1 MFLLPDFFLYFMAF
15 FTPYIKNNHY
25 LCTRK
30 LIILLNKLLKRMKK
44 LFTLAILTLLTT
56 VSASAQSTLRKTW
69 DFREGFSA
77 QTVNALKADQ
87 EEFGDSKYWRNYES
101 DAAKSDEQHF
111 WNASKDAKNSDG
123 FACTHN
129 GGQEKVIPELDGL
142 VLGMSNAKKFVITYD
157 GATSPNEFE
166 SEGGPA
172 IGEPIPHGNSY
183 IWLNGKNETIKFK
196 AEVNQTIKIAVESHA
211 VNKSK
216 LGEARGIS
224 LSASGGS
231 LELVSGNPVPTYYT
245 ECEWNLTGDAGA
257 VAELTLKSTNGCHI
271 YYIIVGDGDDP
282 NANKTKVAYITN
294 GDATTETAY
303 QALAANELLAV
314 TTVDAS
320 TVTAETLKANIV
332 TVVSPSLPAD
342 NPAVAVLKEA
352 LAFTPILN
360 LNADTYAAWGYGMAV
375 AAEPIA
381 VIKNLKSS
389 IFSGFVENE
398 DYIVTEDMPCLTF
411 NAAKAT
417 AVTFN
422 ENSYFAKDD
431 TLACN
436 YDESN
441 VMIHTHNLYHNAYI
455 YIPQE
460 AVQNAKLLANVIDV
474 LKASKTEITQA
485 PAPKIKLEYKDLKTN
500 ISMTMA
506 SSALPKSHIYY
517 TLDGSDPTAES
528 TEYVEPLTVTSET
541 VVKAVA
547 IAEGYLLSEVA
558 TATAEIFSQPAQPT
572 IAATYNDGATS
583 VTLACATEGTTI
595 WYNYS
600 ESNDTVKSMKYSEPI
615 SLKAPATLTA
625 FAVVNGQVFSEL
637 TTQRV
642 VVKNA
647 LVRQDQIGLFDA
659 NAADWQKGGSGS
671 TIYYFT
677 WGKNARSIYDTTAEP
692 IGTTADPET
701 GDEIN
706 IYPEYPYEY
715 YVPLDAEGNAKEW
728 EVMSKGQVMIWQ
740 SLTVGSDPGNDSGY
754 NPETVGDILPYAKVT
769 SNDIQFGGKTS
780 GEPCT
785 GAIQSR
791 TKYQG
796 PFDIVSIVGTAAGGD
811 NVGRMQLQISTDS
824 LTWENVGE
832 ELTTSKIKRLWKTY
846 TTSYNGTDEV
856 YVRMTQAGGGSS
868 VQIYN
873 MYILNAGENSLELKK
888 QYDDEWQ
895 AFVDGIETVNYQS
908 NKAMKAIYNLNGIRQ
923 NGLQRGLN
931 IVVMGDGSVRK
942 VIK

>member
-1 MFLLPDFFLYFMAF
+1 MKKF
-15 FTPYIKNNHY
+15 FT
-25 LCTRK
+25 LT
-30 LIILLNKLLKRMKK
+30 M
-44 LFTLAILTLLTT
+44 LTLMFAVT
-56 VSASAQSTLRKTW
+56 ASAQSTLRKTW
-69 DFREGFSA
+69 DFREGFSVK
-77 QTVNALKADQ
+77 TVNALKADQ
-87 EEFGDSKYWRNYES
+87 EEFGADKYWRNYES
-101 DAAKSDEQHF
+101 DNTKADEQHF
-111 WNASKDAKNSDG
+111 WNASKSAKNSDG

-129 GGQEKVIPELDGL
+129 GGQEKVISELDGL

-157 GATSPNEFE
+157 GAQAPNEFAA
-166 SEGGPA
+166 EGGPA
-172 IGEPIPHGNSY
+172 IGEMIPHGKSY
-183 IWLNGKNETIKFK
+183 VWLNGKNETIKFS

-216 LGEARGIS
+216 LGDARGIS
-224 LSASGGS
+224 LSTSAGTLTPKFEGS
-231 LELVSGNPVPTYYT
+231 PVPVYYT
-245 ECEWNLTGDAGA
+245 EYEWDLTGDAGT
-257 VAELTLKSTNGCHI
+257 VADLTIKSTNGCHI

-282 NANKTKVAYITN
+282 NANKTKVTYLTE
-294 GDATTETAY
+294 GDATAEPAY
-303 QALAANELLAV
+303 QALVANEELLVTAVDMIEKSGNIAESDYKNADVIVLSPKMNYADAVKPLLA
-314 TTVDAS
+314 
-320 TVTAETLKANIV
+320 
-332 TVVSPSLPAD
+332 
-342 NPAVAVLKEA
+342 
-352 LAFTPILN
+352 FYPILN
-360 LNADTYAAWGYGMAV
+360 LNASLYTKWGYGEVVNASQEGALIKLLNNDLLSGFQNEVDYFGSDEDGYFLVLSTGKSFQGIKLGDYFAEDAVVAVDPSDETV
-375 AAEPIA
+375 AA
-381 VIKNLKSS
+381 VH
-389 IFSGFVENE
+389 V
-398 DYIVTEDMPCLTF
+398 
-411 NAAKAT
+411 
-417 AVTFN
+417 
-422 ENSYFAKDD
+422 
-431 TLACN
+431 
-436 YDESN
+436 
-441 VMIHTHNLYHNAYI
+441 HNMYHNAYV
-455 YIPQE
+455 YLPE
-460 AVQNAKLLANVIDV
+460 ESFVTTPKLLTNAIDL

-500 ISMTMA
+500 ISMAMA
-506 SSALPKSHIYY
+506 SSALPKPHIYY

-615 SLKAPATLTA
+615 SLKTPATLTA

-740 SLTVGSDPGNDSGY
+740 NLTSGKDAGNWQGY
-754 NPETVGDILPYAKVT
+754 NPATSADMINYAPIT
-769 SNDIQFGGKTS
+769 NHCIQFGGKTS
-780 GEPCT
+780 GEPYS
-785 GAIQSR
+785 GAIQTRS
-791 TKYQG
+791 KYQG
-796 PFDIVSIVGTAAGGD
+796 PFDVVSIVGNCSGD
-811 NVGRMQLQISTDS
+811 KNTGVANASGRMMIQVSTDS
-824 LTWENVGE
+824 LTWTNIGDEIVTPTGAGAF
-832 ELTTSKIKRLWKTY
+832 RLWVTR
-846 TTSYNGTDEV
+846 TSSYNESDEV
-856 YVRMTQAGGGSS
+856 FVRMIQVGGSS
-868 VQIYN
+868 SQQVWN
-873 MYILNAGENSLELKK
+873 MYILNAGEKSLELKK

>member
-1 MFLLPDFFLYFMAF
+1 MKKF
-15 FTPYIKNNHY
+15 FT
-25 LCTRK
+25 LT
-30 LIILLNKLLKRMKK
+30 M
-44 LFTLAILTLLTT
+44 LTLMFAVT
-56 VSASAQSTLRKTW
+56 ASAQSTLRKTW
-69 DFREGFSA
+69 DFREGFSVK
-77 QTVNALKADQ
+77 TVNALKADQ
-87 EEFGDSKYWRNYES
+87 EEFGADKYWRNYES
-101 DAAKSDEQHF
+101 DNTKADEQHF
-111 WNASKDAKNSDG
+111 WNASKSAKNSDG

-129 GGQEKVIPELDGL
+129 GGQEKVISELDGL

-157 GATSPNEFE
+157 GAQAPNEFT
-166 SEGGPA
+166 GGGVEA
-172 IGEPIPHGNSY
+172 GEMIPHGKSY
-183 IWLNGKNETIKFK
+183 VWLNGKNETIKFS

-224 LSASGGS
+224 LSTSAGTLTPKFEGS
-231 LELVSGNPVPTYYT
+231 PVPVYYT
-245 ECEWNLTGDAGA
+245 EYEWDLTGDAGT
-257 VAELTLKSTNGCHI
+257 VADLTIKSTNGCHI

-282 NANKTKVAYITN
+282 NANKTKVTYLTE
-294 GDATTETAY
+294 GDATAEPAY
-303 QALAANELLAV
+303 QALVANEELLVTAVDMIEKSGNIAESDYKNADVIVLSPKMNYADAVKPLLA
-314 TTVDAS
+314 
-320 TVTAETLKANIV
+320 
-332 TVVSPSLPAD
+332 
-342 NPAVAVLKEA
+342 
-352 LAFTPILN
+352 FYPILN
-360 LNADTYAAWGYGMAV
+360 LNASLYTKWGYGEVVNASQEGALIKLLNNDLLSGFQNEVDYFGSDEDGYFLVLSTGKSFQGIKLGDYFAEDAVVAVDPSDETV
-375 AAEPIA
+375 AA
-381 VIKNLKSS
+381 VH
-389 IFSGFVENE
+389 V
-398 DYIVTEDMPCLTF
+398 
-411 NAAKAT
+411 
-417 AVTFN
+417 
-422 ENSYFAKDD
+422 
-431 TLACN
+431 
-436 YDESN
+436 
-441 VMIHTHNLYHNAYI
+441 HNMYHNAYV
-455 YIPQE
+455 YLPE
-460 AVQNAKLLANVIDV
+460 ESFVTTPKLLTNAIDL

-615 SLKAPATLTA
+615 SLKTPATLTA

-647 LVRQDQIGLFDA
+647 LVRQDQIGHFDA
-659 NAADWQKGGSGS
+659 NTDEWGINASGS
-671 TIYYFT
+671 TGSTVYHFS
-677 WGKNARSIYDTTAEP
+677 WGKNARSIYDTAAEP
-692 IGTTADPET
+692 IGTQEDPET
-701 GDEIN
+701 GDVTN
-706 IYPEYPYEY
+706 IYPEFDYEY
-715 YVPLDAEGNAKEW
+715 WIPSENCEW
-728 EVMSKGQVMIWQ
+728 ELKSKGQVLIYQTLSAGMD
-740 SLTVGSDPGNDSGY
+740 VGNDAGY
-754 NPETVGDILPYAKVT
+754 NPETTGDIIDYAPITKQ
-769 SNDIQFGGKTS
+769 DIQFAGKVS
-780 GEPCT
+780 GEPYT
-785 GAIQSR
+785 ASIQSR
-791 TKYQG
+791 KKFQG
-796 PFDIVSIVGTAAGGD
+796 PFNLVTYVGTASGGS
-811 NVGRMQLQISTDS
+811 NVGKMMLQVSTDS
-824 LTWENVGE
+824 LNWTNVGDT
-832 ELTTSKIKRLWKTY
+832 LMTSIVKRLWKGY
-846 TTSYNGTDEV
+846 ERSYNDADEV
-856 YVRMTQAGGGSS
+856 YVRITQVGGGSS
-868 VQIYN
+868 IQIYDI
-873 MYILNAGENSLELKK
+873 YVLNAGEKSLELKK

>member
-1 MFLLPDFFLYFMAF
+1 MKKF
-15 FTPYIKNNHY
+15 FT
-25 LCTRK
+25 LT
-30 LIILLNKLLKRMKK
+30 M
-44 LFTLAILTLLTT
+44 LTLMFAVT
-56 VSASAQSTLRKTW
+56 ASAQSTLRKTW
-69 DFREGFSA
+69 DFREGFSVK
-77 QTVNALKADQ
+77 TVNALKADQ
-87 EEFGDSKYWRNYES
+87 EEFGADKYWRNYES

-111 WNASKDAKNSDG
+111 WNASKSAKNSDG

-129 GGQEKVIPELDGL
+129 GGQERVISELDGL
-142 VLGMSNAKKFVITYD
+142 VLGMSNAKKFVITYN
-157 GATSPNEFE
+157 GAQAPNEFAA
-166 SEGGPA
+166 EGGPA
-172 IGEPIPHGNSY
+172 IGEMIPHGKSY
-183 IWLNGKNETIKFK
+183 VWLNGKSETIKFS

-211 VNKSK
+211 VNQSK

-224 LSASGGS
+224 LSTSAGTLTPKFEGS
-231 LELVSGNPVPTYYT
+231 PVPVYYT
-245 ECEWNLTGDAGA
+245 EYEWDLTGDAGT
-257 VAELTLKSTNGCHI
+257 VADLTIKSTNGCHI

-282 NANKTKVAYITN
+282 NANKTKVTYLTE
-294 GDATTETAY
+294 GDATAEPAY
-303 QALAANELLAV
+303 QALVANEELL
-314 TTVDAS
+314 
-320 TVTAETLKANIV
+320 VTAVDMIEKSGNIAE
-332 TVVSPSLPAD
+332 SDYKNAD
-342 NPAVAVLKEA
+342 VIVLSGFQNEVDYFGSDEDGYFLVLSTGKSFQGIKLGDYFAEDAVVAVDPSDE
-352 LAFTPILN
+352 T
-360 LNADTYAAWGYGMAV
+360 V
-375 AAEPIA
+375 AA
-381 VIKNLKSS
+381 VH
-389 IFSGFVENE
+389 V
-398 DYIVTEDMPCLTF
+398 
-411 NAAKAT
+411 
-417 AVTFN
+417 
-422 ENSYFAKDD
+422 
-431 TLACN
+431 
-436 YDESN
+436 
-441 VMIHTHNLYHNAYI
+441 HNMYHNAYV
-455 YIPQE
+455 YLPE
-460 AVQNAKLLANVIDV
+460 ESFVTTPKLLTNAIDL
-474 LKASKTEITQA
+474 LKASKTEITQT

-500 ISMTMA
+500 ISLTMA
-506 SSALPKSHIYY
+506 SSALPKPHIYY

-856 YVRMTQAGGGSS
+856 YIRMTQAGGGSS

>member
-196 AEVNQTIKIAVESHA
+196 AEVNQTIKIGVESHA
-211 VNKSK
+211 VNRTSV
-216 LGEARGIS
+216 GQARGIS
-224 LSASGGS
+224 LSASVGS

-303 QALAANELLAV
+303 QALAADELLAV

-360 LNADTYAAWGYGMAV
+360 LNADTYAAWGYGVAV

-500 ISMTMA
+500 ISMAMA
-506 SSALPKSHIYY
+506 SSALPKPHIYY

-615 SLKAPATLTA
+615 SLKTPATLTA

-647 LVRQDQIGLFDA
+647 LVRQDQIGHFDA
-659 NAADWQKGGSGS
+659 NTDEWGINASGS
-671 TIYYFT
+671 TGSTVYHFS
-677 WGKNARSIYDTTAEP
+677 WGKNARSIYDTAAEP
-692 IGTTADPET
+692 IGTQEDPET
-701 GDEIN
+701 GDVTN
-706 IYPEYPYEY
+706 IYPEFDYEY
-715 YVPLDAEGNAKEW
+715 WIPSENCEW
-728 EVMSKGQVMIWQ
+728 ELKSKGQVLVYQTLSAGMD
-740 SLTVGSDPGNDSGY
+740 VGNDAGY
-754 NPETVGDILPYAKVT
+754 NPETTGDIIDYAPITKQ
-769 SNDIQFGGKTS
+769 DIQFAGKVS
-780 GEPCT
+780 GEPYT
-785 GAIQSR
+785 ASIQSR
-791 TKYQG
+791 KKFQG
-796 PFDIVSIVGTAAGGD
+796 PFNLVTYVGTASGGS
-811 NVGRMQLQISTDS
+811 NVGKMMLQVSTDS
-824 LTWENVGE
+824 LNWTNVGDT
-832 ELTTSKIKRLWKTY
+832 LTTSIVKRLWKGY
-846 TTSYNGTDEV
+846 ERSYNDADEV
-856 YVRMTQAGGGSS
+856 YVRITQVGGGSS
-868 VQIYN
+868 IQIYDI
-873 MYILNAGENSLELKK
+873 YVLNTGEKSLELKK

>member
-1 MFLLPDFFLYFMAF
+1 MKKF
-15 FTPYIKNNHY
+15 FT
-25 LCTRK
+25 LT
-30 LIILLNKLLKRMKK
+30 M
-44 LFTLAILTLLTT
+44 LTLMFAVT
-56 VSASAQSTLRKTW
+56 ASAQSTLRKTW
-69 DFREGFSA
+69 DFREGFSVK
-77 QTVNALKADQ
+77 TVNALKADQ
-87 EEFGDSKYWRNYES
+87 EEFGADKYWRNYES
-101 DAAKSDEQHF
+101 DNTKADEQHF
-111 WNASKDAKNSDG
+111 WNASKSAKNSDG

-157 GATSPNEFE
+157 GAQAPNEYI
-166 SEGGPA
+166 EGGVEA
-172 IGEPIPHGNSY
+172 GVMIPYGKSY
-183 IWLNGKNETIKFK
+183 VWLNGKSETIKFS

-224 LSASGGS
+224 LSTSAGTLTPKFEGS
-231 LELVSGNPVPTYYT
+231 PVPVYYT
-245 ECEWNLTGDAGA
+245 EYEWDLTGDAGT
-257 VAELTLKSTNGCHI
+257 VADLTIKSTNGCHI

-282 NANKTKVAYITN
+282 NANKTKVTYLTE
-294 GDATTETAY
+294 GDATAEPAY
-303 QALAANELLAV
+303 QALVANEELLVTAVDMIEKSGNIVESDYKNADVIVLSPKMNYADAVKPLLA
-314 TTVDAS
+314 
-320 TVTAETLKANIV
+320 
-332 TVVSPSLPAD
+332 
-342 NPAVAVLKEA
+342 
-352 LAFTPILN
+352 FYPILN
-360 LNADTYAAWGYGMAV
+360 LNASLYTKWGYGEVVNASQEGALIKLLNNGLLSGFQNEVDYFGSDEDGYFLVLSTGKSFQGIKLGDYFAEDAVVAVDPSDETV
-375 AAEPIA
+375 AA
-381 VIKNLKSS
+381 VH
-389 IFSGFVENE
+389 V
-398 DYIVTEDMPCLTF
+398 
-411 NAAKAT
+411 
-417 AVTFN
+417 
-422 ENSYFAKDD
+422 
-431 TLACN
+431 
-436 YDESN
+436 
-441 VMIHTHNLYHNAYI
+441 HNMYHNAYV
-455 YIPQE
+455 YLPE
-460 AVQNAKLLANVIDV
+460 ESFVTTPKLLTNAIDL
-474 LKASKTEITQA
+474 LKASKTEITQT

-500 ISMTMA
+500 ISMAMA
-506 SSALPKSHIYY
+506 SSALPKPHIYY

-583 VTLACATEGTTI
+583 VTLACVTEGTTI

-615 SLKAPATLTA
+615 SLKTPATLTA

-659 NAADWQKGGSGS
+659 NAADWQNGSGS

-740 SLTVGSDPGNDSGY
+740 NLTSGKDAGNWQGY
-754 NPETVGDILPYAKVT
+754 NPATSADMINYAPIT
-769 SNDIQFGGKTS
+769 NHCIQFGGKTS
-780 GEPCT
+780 GEPYS
-785 GAIQSR
+785 GAIQTRS
-791 TKYQG
+791 KYQG
-796 PFDIVSIVGTAAGGD
+796 PFDVVSIVGNCSGD
-811 NVGRMQLQISTDS
+811 KNTGVANASGRMMIQVSTDS
-824 LTWENVGE
+824 LTWTNIGDEIVTPTGAGAF
-832 ELTTSKIKRLWKTY
+832 RLWVTR
-846 TTSYNGTDEV
+846 TSSYNESDEV
-856 YVRMTQAGGGSS
+856 FVRMIQVGGSS
-868 VQIYN
+868 SQQVWN
-873 MYILNAGENSLELKK
+873 MYILNAGEKSLELKK

>member
-1 MFLLPDFFLYFMAF
+1 MKKF
-15 FTPYIKNNHY
+15 FT
-25 LCTRK
+25 LT
-30 LIILLNKLLKRMKK
+30 M
-44 LFTLAILTLLTT
+44 LTLMFAVT
-56 VSASAQSTLRKTW
+56 ASAQSTLRKTW
-69 DFREGFSA
+69 DFREGFSVK
-77 QTVNALKADQ
+77 TVNALKADQ
-87 EEFGDSKYWRNYES
+87 EEFGADKYWRNYES
-101 DAAKSDEQHF
+101 DNTKADEQHF
-111 WNASKDAKNSDG
+111 WNASKSAKNSDG

-129 GGQEKVIPELDGL
+129 GGQEKVISELDGL

-157 GATSPNEFE
+157 GAQAPNEFAA
-166 SEGGPA
+166 EGGPA
-172 IGEPIPHGNSY
+172 IGEMIPHGKSY
-183 IWLNGKNETIKFK
+183 VWLNGKNETIKFS

-216 LGEARGIS
+216 LGDARGIS
-224 LSASGGS
+224 LSTSAGTLTPKFEGS
-231 LELVSGNPVPTYYT
+231 PVPVYYT
-245 ECEWNLTGDAGA
+245 EYEWDLTGDAGT
-257 VAELTLKSTNGCHI
+257 VADLTIKSTNGCHI

-282 NANKTKVAYITN
+282 NANKTKVTYLTE
-294 GDATTETAY
+294 GDATAEPAY
-303 QALAANELLAV
+303 QALVANEELLVTAVDMIEKSGNIAESDYKNADVIVLSPKMNYADAVKPLLA
-314 TTVDAS
+314 
-320 TVTAETLKANIV
+320 
-332 TVVSPSLPAD
+332 
-342 NPAVAVLKEA
+342 
-352 LAFTPILN
+352 FYPILN
-360 LNADTYAAWGYGMAV
+360 LNASLYTKWGYGEVVNASQEGALIKLLNNDLLSGFQNEVDYFGSDEDGYFLVLSTGKSFQGIKLGDYFAEDAVVAVDPSDETV
-375 AAEPIA
+375 AA
-381 VIKNLKSS
+381 VH
-389 IFSGFVENE
+389 V
-398 DYIVTEDMPCLTF
+398 
-411 NAAKAT
+411 
-417 AVTFN
+417 
-422 ENSYFAKDD
+422 
-431 TLACN
+431 
-436 YDESN
+436 
-441 VMIHTHNLYHNAYI
+441 HNMYHNAYV
-455 YIPQE
+455 YLPE
-460 AVQNAKLLANVIDV
+460 ESFVTTPKLLTNAIDL

-615 SLKAPATLTA
+615 SLKTPATLTA

-740 SLTVGSDPGNDSGY
+740 NLTSGKDAGNWQGY
-754 NPETVGDILPYAKVT
+754 NPATSADMINYAPIT
-769 SNDIQFGGKTS
+769 NHCIQFGGKTS
-780 GEPCT
+780 GEPYS
-785 GAIQSR
+785 GAIQTRS
-791 TKYQG
+791 KYQG
-796 PFDIVSIVGTAAGGD
+796 PFDVVSIVGNCSGD
-811 NVGRMQLQISTDS
+811 KNTGVANASGRMMIQVSTDS
-824 LTWENVGE
+824 LTWTNIGDEIVTPTGAGAF
-832 ELTTSKIKRLWKTY
+832 RLWVTR
-846 TTSYNGTDEV
+846 TSSYNESDEV
-856 YVRMTQAGGGSS
+856 FVRMIQVGGSS
-868 VQIYN
+868 SQQVWN
-873 MYILNAGENSLELKK
+873 MYILNAGEKSLELKK

>member
-1 MFLLPDFFLYFMAF
+1 MKKF
-15 FTPYIKNNHY
+15 FT
-25 LCTRK
+25 LT
-30 LIILLNKLLKRMKK
+30 M
-44 LFTLAILTLLTT
+44 LTLMFAVT
-56 VSASAQSTLRKTW
+56 ASAQSTLRKTW
-69 DFREGFSA
+69 DFREGFSVK
-77 QTVNALKADQ
+77 TVNALKADQ
-87 EEFGDSKYWRNYES
+87 EEFGADKYWRNYES
-101 DAAKSDEQHF
+101 DNTKADEQHF
-111 WNASKDAKNSDG
+111 WNASKSAKNSDG

-129 GGQEKVIPELDGL
+129 GGQEKVISELDGL

-157 GATSPNEFE
+157 GAQAPNEFT
-166 SEGGPA
+166 GGGVEA
-172 IGEPIPHGNSY
+172 GEMIPHGKSY
-183 IWLNGKNETIKFK
+183 VWLNGKNETIKFS

-224 LSASGGS
+224 LSTSAGTLTPKFEGS
-231 LELVSGNPVPTYYT
+231 PVPVYYT
-245 ECEWNLTGDAGA
+245 EYEWDLTGDAGT
-257 VAELTLKSTNGCHI
+257 VADLTIKSTNGCHI

-282 NANKTKVAYITN
+282 NANKTKVTYLTE
-294 GDATTETAY
+294 GDATAEPAY
-303 QALAANELLAV
+303 QALVANEELLVTAVDMIEKSGNIVESDYKNADVIVLSPKMNYADAVKPLLA
-314 TTVDAS
+314 
-320 TVTAETLKANIV
+320 
-332 TVVSPSLPAD
+332 
-342 NPAVAVLKEA
+342 
-352 LAFTPILN
+352 FYPILN
-360 LNADTYAAWGYGMAV
+360 LNASLYTKWGYGEVVNASQEGALIKLLNNDLLSGFQNEVDYFGSDEDGYFLVLSTGKSFQGIKLGDYFAEDAVVAVDPSDETV
-375 AAEPIA
+375 AA
-381 VIKNLKSS
+381 VH
-389 IFSGFVENE
+389 V
-398 DYIVTEDMPCLTF
+398 
-411 NAAKAT
+411 
-417 AVTFN
+417 
-422 ENSYFAKDD
+422 
-431 TLACN
+431 
-436 YDESN
+436 
-441 VMIHTHNLYHNAYI
+441 HNMYHNAYV
-455 YIPQE
+455 YLPE
-460 AVQNAKLLANVIDV
+460 ESFVTTPKLLTNAIDL

-615 SLKAPATLTA
+615 SLKTPATLTA

-647 LVRQDQIGLFDA
+647 LVRQDQIGHFDA
-659 NAADWQKGGSGS
+659 NTDEWGINASGS
-671 TIYYFT
+671 TGSTVYHFS
-677 WGKNARSIYDTTAEP
+677 WGKNARSIYDTAAEP
-692 IGTTADPET
+692 IGTQEDPET
-701 GDEIN
+701 GDVTN
-706 IYPEYPYEY
+706 IYPEFDYEY
-715 YVPLDAEGNAKEW
+715 WIPSENCEW
-728 EVMSKGQVMIWQ
+728 ELKSKGQVLIYQTLSAGMD
-740 SLTVGSDPGNDSGY
+740 VGNDAGY
-754 NPETVGDILPYAKVT
+754 NPETTGDIIDYAPITKQ
-769 SNDIQFGGKTS
+769 DIQFAGKVS
-780 GEPCT
+780 GEPYT
-785 GAIQSR
+785 ASIQSR
-791 TKYQG
+791 KKFQG
-796 PFDIVSIVGTAAGGD
+796 PFNLVTYVGTASGGS
-811 NVGRMQLQISTDS
+811 NVGKMMLQVSTDS
-824 LTWENVGE
+824 LNWTNVGDT
-832 ELTTSKIKRLWKTY
+832 LMTSIVKRLWKGY
-846 TTSYNGTDEV
+846 ERSYNDADEV
-856 YVRMTQAGGGSS
+856 YVRITQVGGGSS
-868 VQIYN
+868 IQIYDI
-873 MYILNAGENSLELKK
+873 YVLNAGEKSLELKK

>member
-1 MFLLPDFFLYFMAF
+1 MKKF
-15 FTPYIKNNHY
+15 FT
-25 LCTRK
+25 LT
-30 LIILLNKLLKRMKK
+30 M
-44 LFTLAILTLLTT
+44 LTLMFAVT
-56 VSASAQSTLRKTW
+56 ASAQSTLRKTW
-69 DFREGFSA
+69 DFREGFSVK
-77 QTVNALKADQ
+77 TVNALKADQ
-87 EEFGDSKYWRNYES
+87 EEFGADKYWRNYES
-101 DAAKSDEQHF
+101 DNTKADEQHF
-111 WNASKDAKNSDG
+111 WNASKSAKNSDG

-157 GATSPNEFE
+157 GAQAPNEFAA
-166 SEGGPA
+166 EGGPA
-172 IGEPIPHGNSY
+172 IGEMIPHGKSY
-183 IWLNGKNETIKFK
+183 VWLNGKSETIKFS

-216 LGEARGIS
+216 LGDARGIS
-224 LSASGGS
+224 LSTSAGTLTPKFEGS
-231 LELVSGNPVPTYYT
+231 PVPVYYT
-245 ECEWNLTGDAGA
+245 EYEWDLTGDAGT
-257 VAELTLKSTNGCHI
+257 VADLTIKSTNGCHI

-282 NANKTKVAYITN
+282 NANKTKVTYLTE
-294 GDATTETAY
+294 GDATAEPAY
-303 QALAANELLAV
+303 QALVANEELLVTAVDMIEKSGNIVESDYKNADVIVLSPKMNYADAVKPLLA
-314 TTVDAS
+314 
-320 TVTAETLKANIV
+320 
-332 TVVSPSLPAD
+332 
-342 NPAVAVLKEA
+342 
-352 LAFTPILN
+352 FYPILN
-360 LNADTYAAWGYGMAV
+360 LNASLYTKWGYGEVVNASQEGALIKLLNNDLLSGFQNEVDYFGSDEDGYFLVLSTGKSFQGIKLGDYFAEDAVVAVDPSDETV
-375 AAEPIA
+375 AA
-381 VIKNLKSS
+381 VH
-389 IFSGFVENE
+389 V
-398 DYIVTEDMPCLTF
+398 
-411 NAAKAT
+411 
-417 AVTFN
+417 
-422 ENSYFAKDD
+422 
-431 TLACN
+431 
-436 YDESN
+436 
-441 VMIHTHNLYHNAYI
+441 HNMYHNAYV
-455 YIPQE
+455 YLPE
-460 AVQNAKLLANVIDV
+460 ESFVTTPKLLTNAIDL
-474 LKASKTEITQA
+474 LKASKTEITQT

-500 ISMTMA
+500 ISMAMA
-506 SSALPKSHIYY
+506 SSALPKPHIYY

-740 SLTVGSDPGNDSGY
+740 NLTSGKDAGNWQGY
-754 NPETVGDILPYAKVT
+754 NPATSADMINYAPIT
-769 SNDIQFGGKTS
+769 NHCIQFGGKTS
-780 GEPCT
+780 GEPYS
-785 GAIQSR
+785 GAIQTRS
-791 TKYQG
+791 KYQG
-796 PFDIVSIVGTAAGGD
+796 PFDVVSIVGNCSGD
-811 NVGRMQLQISTDS
+811 KNTGVANASGRMMIQVSTDS
-824 LTWENVGE
+824 LTWTNIGDEIVTPTGAGAF
-832 ELTTSKIKRLWKTY
+832 RLWVTR
-846 TTSYNGTDEV
+846 TSSYNESDEV
-856 YVRMTQAGGGSS
+856 FVRMIQVGGSS
-868 VQIYN
+868 SQQVWN
-873 MYILNAGENSLELKK
+873 MYILNAGEKSLELKK

>member
-1 MFLLPDFFLYFMAF
+1 MKKF
-15 FTPYIKNNHY
+15 FT
-25 LCTRK
+25 LT
-30 LIILLNKLLKRMKK
+30 M
-44 LFTLAILTLLTT
+44 LTLMFAVT
-56 VSASAQSTLRKTW
+56 ASAQSTLRKTW
-69 DFREGFSA
+69 DFREGFSVK
-77 QTVNALKADQ
+77 TVNALKADQ
-87 EEFGDSKYWRNYES
+87 EEFGADKYWRNYES
-101 DAAKSDEQHF
+101 DATKSDEQHF
-111 WNASKDAKNSDG
+111 WNASKSAKNSDG

-157 GATSPNEFE
+157 GAQAPNEFAA
-166 SEGGPA
+166 EGGPA
-172 IGEPIPHGNSY
+172 IGEMIPHGKSY
-183 IWLNGKNETIKFK
+183 VWLNGKNETIKFS

-216 LGEARGIS
+216 LSEARGIS
-224 LSASGGS
+224 LSTSAGTLTPKFEGS
-231 LELVSGNPVPTYYT
+231 PVPVYYT
-245 ECEWNLTGDAGA
+245 EYEWDLTGDAGT
-257 VAELTLKSTNGCHI
+257 VADLTIKSTNGCHI

-282 NANKTKVAYITN
+282 NANKTKVTYLTE
-294 GDATTETAY
+294 GDATAEPAY
-303 QALAANELLAV
+303 QALVANEELLVTAVDMIEKSGNIAESDYKNADVIVLSPKMNYADAVKPLLA
-314 TTVDAS
+314 
-320 TVTAETLKANIV
+320 
-332 TVVSPSLPAD
+332 
-342 NPAVAVLKEA
+342 
-352 LAFTPILN
+352 FYPILN
-360 LNADTYAAWGYGMAV
+360 LNASLYTKWGYGEVVNASQEGALIKLLNNDLLSGFQNEVDYFGSDEDGYFLVLSTGKSFQGIKLGDYFAEDAVVAVDPSDETV
-375 AAEPIA
+375 AA
-381 VIKNLKSS
+381 VH
-389 IFSGFVENE
+389 V
-398 DYIVTEDMPCLTF
+398 
-411 NAAKAT
+411 
-417 AVTFN
+417 
-422 ENSYFAKDD
+422 
-431 TLACN
+431 
-436 YDESN
+436 
-441 VMIHTHNLYHNAYI
+441 HNMYHNAYV
-455 YIPQE
+455 YLPE
-460 AVQNAKLLANVIDV
+460 ESFVTTPKLLTNAIDL
-474 LKASKTEITQA
+474 LKASKTEITQT

-500 ISMTMA
+500 ISMAMA
-506 SSALPKSHIYY
+506 SSALPKPHIYY

>member
-1 MFLLPDFFLYFMAF
+1 MKKF
-15 FTPYIKNNHY
+15 FT
-25 LCTRK
+25 LT
-30 LIILLNKLLKRMKK
+30 M
-44 LFTLAILTLLTT
+44 LTLMFAVT
-56 VSASAQSTLRKTW
+56 ASAQSTLRKTW
-69 DFREGFSA
+69 DFREGFSVK
-77 QTVNALKADQ
+77 TVNALKADQ
-87 EEFGDSKYWRNYES
+87 EEFGADKYWRNYES
-101 DAAKSDEQHF
+101 DNTKADEQHF

-129 GGQEKVIPELDGL
+129 GGQEKVISELDGL

-157 GATSPNEFE
+157 GAQAPNEFAA
-166 SEGGPA
+166 EGGPA
-172 IGEPIPHGNSY
+172 IGEMIPHGKSY
-183 IWLNGKNETIKFK
+183 VWLNGKNETIKFS

-224 LSASGGS
+224 LSTSAGTLTPKFEGS
-231 LELVSGNPVPTYYT
+231 PVPVYYT
-245 ECEWNLTGDAGA
+245 EYEWDLTGDAGT
-257 VAELTLKSTNGCHI
+257 VADLTIKSTNGCHI

-282 NANKTKVAYITN
+282 NANKTKVTYLTE
-294 GDATTETAY
+294 GDATAEPAY
-303 QALAANELLAV
+303 QALVANEELLVTAVDMIEKSGNIVESDYKNADVIVLSPKMNYADAVKPLLA
-314 TTVDAS
+314 
-320 TVTAETLKANIV
+320 
-332 TVVSPSLPAD
+332 
-342 NPAVAVLKEA
+342 
-352 LAFTPILN
+352 FYPILN
-360 LNADTYAAWGYGMAV
+360 LNASLYTKWGYGEVVNASQEGALIKLLNNDLLSGFQNEVDYFGSDEDGYFLVLSTGKSFQGIKLGDYFAEDAVVAVDPSDETV
-375 AAEPIA
+375 AA
-381 VIKNLKSS
+381 VH
-389 IFSGFVENE
+389 V
-398 DYIVTEDMPCLTF
+398 
-411 NAAKAT
+411 
-417 AVTFN
+417 
-422 ENSYFAKDD
+422 
-431 TLACN
+431 
-436 YDESN
+436 
-441 VMIHTHNLYHNAYI
+441 HNMYHNAYV
-455 YIPQE
+455 YLPE
-460 AVQNAKLLANVIDV
+460 ESFVTTPKLLTNAIDL

-506 SSALPKSHIYY
+506 SSALPKPHIYY

-615 SLKAPATLTA
+615 SLKTPATLTA

-647 LVRQDQIGLFDA
+647 LVRQDQIGHFDA
-659 NAADWQKGGSGS
+659 NTDEWGINASGS
-671 TIYYFT
+671 TGSTVYHFS
-677 WGKNARSIYDTTAEP
+677 WGKNARSIYDTAAEP
-692 IGTTADPET
+692 IGTQEDPET
-701 GDEIN
+701 GDVTN
-706 IYPEYPYEY
+706 IYPEFDYEY
-715 YVPLDAEGNAKEW
+715 WIPSENCEW
-728 EVMSKGQVMIWQ
+728 ELKSKGQVLVYQTLSAGMD
-740 SLTVGSDPGNDSGY
+740 VGNDAGY
-754 NPETVGDILPYAKVT
+754 NPETTGDIIDYAPITKQ
-769 SNDIQFGGKTS
+769 DIQFAGKVS
-780 GEPCT
+780 GEPYT
-785 GAIQSR
+785 ASIQSR
-791 TKYQG
+791 KKFQG
-796 PFDIVSIVGTAAGGD
+796 PFNLVTYVGTASGGS
-811 NVGRMQLQISTDS
+811 NVGKMMLQVSTDS
-824 LTWENVGE
+824 LNWTNVGDT
-832 ELTTSKIKRLWKTY
+832 LTTSIVKRLWKGY
-846 TTSYNGTDEV
+846 ERSYNDADEV
-856 YVRMTQAGGGSS
+856 YVRITQVGGGSS
-868 VQIYN
+868 IQIYDI
-873 MYILNAGENSLELKK
+873 YVLNTGEKSLELKK